1 MGCNQS
7 THDGPSEIAH
17 FDSQA
22 QEPIEIPVKLLLLG
36 DSGVGKSSLMI
47 RQCDQEFNFNTLS
60 TVGID
65 FKEQRIEINEKQIKL
80 QIWDTAG
87 QERFRTITKSYYRG
101 AQGYILVYD
110 ITSRMS
116 FEHIKYWLNEVKKHG
131 REDFY
136 TILVGNKIDLEL
148 DRVVSTDEGQKFAS
162 SNGIDFI
169 ETSAKEGTRVNDLFI
184 TGIKGHLKNNPIY
197 KDVIKNN

>member
-87 QERFRTITKSYYRG
+87 M
-101 AQGYILVYD
+101 L
-110 ITSRMS
+110 
-116 FEHIKYWLNEVKKHG
+116 
-131 REDFY
+131 RE
-136 TILVGNKIDLEL
+136 
-148 DRVVSTDEGQKFAS
+148 
-162 SNGIDFI
+162 FI
-169 ETSAKEGTRVNDLFI
+169 FCRLIQQDKNDLGQLQRVI
-184 TGIKGHLKNNPIY
+184 TEE
-197 KDVIKNN
+197 

>member
-1 MGCNQS
+1 MGCDLS
-7 THDGPSEIAH
+7 TPNEGSGSNRSGIGNSTSNEL
-17 FDSQA
+17 
-22 QEPIEIPVKLLLLG
+22 EIPVKLLLLG

-47 RQCDQEFNFNTLS
+47 RQCDQEFSFNTLS

-65 FKEQRIEINEKQIKL
+65 FKEQRLLVNGKQIKL

-110 ITSRMS
+110 VTSRMS

-136 TILVGNKIDLEL
+136 TILVGNKMDLDI
-148 DRVVSTDEGQKFAS
+148 DRVVTKEEGKSFA
-162 SNGIDFI
+162 NQHGIEFT
-169 ETSAKEGTRVNDLFI
+169 ETSAKDGRHVSDLFI
-184 TGIKGHLKNNPIY
+184 TSIKGHLAKNPLY
-197 KDVIKNN
+197 RDA